1 MSQTKAQLLNP
12 LGEFELTGQL
22 VGVGATF
29 SGNVSI
35 AGTLTKQDVT
45 NVDAVG
51 LITARNGINVTGG
64 NVFIGQ
70 GGSGANNA
78 ELKLQAGAG
87 TGNDIIAFL
96 NQAGTTKGNLTYD
109 TDNNFLLFNVNS
121 GEKLRIDSNGGVK
134 IGSGDATGIHNLA
147 KLLEISGGDGG
158 DLIIGNDVSTN
169 IGAGAHIGAIAFKNI
184 DNSTGSSPHYAG
196 IRCEAVDTVGS
207 MDLRF
212 YTGTANLEA
221 DLPQLLINSGGDVGI
236 GTVVPGSPLEVNG
249 GSGLNVATF
258 NSHHAQGL
266 LINLQRS
273 GTNIGYLGSGKN
285 IADATGGVDDIG
297 LRSQANLIFT
307 SGGGT
312 ERLRIGTSGQLGI
325 AGANYG
331 TAGQVLASGG
341 SGASPSWITVSA
353 APEIQGTASGAITA
367 HKSCVVNTNGSIS
380 QVLQTTVPATTTKQ
394 DTELTNNGTYYP
406 GDVKWLSSDKFIM
419 MGRKMNDS
427 NKGRYFF
434 GSVTSGGAITLTNA
448 AMWTGNYTDAWNTRI
463 ALDSSTDKF
472 VALTQLDGDNAIYM
486 RSGWINGGGTDIT
499 WESANWWNVGNNQ
512 KTSTIATDN
521 NGGYMIAYRRDD
533 NNMHFRHIQLNGS
546 GSPQDI
552 SSEANWTYYNTNNGD
567 YANGENKITMDYVPS
582 VGAYWCVMEDY
593 HRFVYPPNGVWL
605 VAGGFFRAC
614 WVKSNGT
621 GSAPTL
627 TQATTTPFAG
637 AAGNPDAGASNSMG
651 YDPRFVYDPNSQKG
665 ILAYRRSFDG
675 NKGMALVLSFTDT
688 SAQPTYTGTGIEVT
702 QNSCDGLSATVSTGT
717 NMKKVVFYSSE
728 TGNTLVR
735 SFEVSGTTLVG
746 AGNTINIF
754 PGQHY
759 QNLAIDSNNYDDSI
773 ARYITMT
780 QDEANGDY
788 LSASTVDF
796 PIVNTNLTDE
806 NFIGFAADSYADTA
820 TATIKVVGNTTTQS
834 GLTTAQKYYVK
845 WDGTLSTAPDPQGA
859 PSVTA
864 GRALSATSLLIQP
877 A

>member
-51 LITARNGINVTGG
+51 LITARSGINVTGG
-64 NVFIGQ
+64 SVIVGY
-70 GGSGANNA
+70 GGAGANNA
-78 ELKLQAGAG
+78 ELKLRAGAG

-96 NQAGTTKGNLTYD
+96 NQAGTTKGNITYD

-147 KLLEISGGDGG
+147 KVLEIAGGDGG
-158 DLIIGNDVSTN
+158 DLIIGNDASSN
-169 IGAGAHIGAIAFKNI
+169 IGAGAHIGALAFKNI

-196 IRCEAVDTVGS
+196 IRCESVDTSGN

-258 NSHHAQGL
+258 NSHHAQGV

-341 SGASPSWITVSA
+341 SGAAPSWTTISA
-353 APEIQGTASGAITA
+353 APEVEGTASGAITA
-367 HKSCVVNTNGSIS
+367 HKSCVVNANGTIS
-380 QVLQTTVPATTTKQ
+380 QVLQTTTPATTTNQ
-394 DTELTNNGTYYP
+394 DTELTNDGTYFP

-419 MGRKMNDS
+419 MGRKINDS

-434 GSVTSGGAITLTNA
+434 GSVTSGGAITLTNS
-448 AMWTGNYTDAWNTRI
+448 AMWTGNYNEAWNTRI
-463 ALDSSTDKF
+463 AIDSSTNK
-472 VALTQLDGDNAIYM
+472 VMALTQLDGDNAIYM
-486 RSGWINGGGTDIT
+486 RAGEVNSGGTDID
-499 WESANWWNVGNNQ
+499 WESANWWGVGSGQ

-521 NGGYMIAYRRDD
+521 NGGYMIAYRRTD
-533 NNMHFRHIQLNGS
+533 NNMHFRHVQLNAS
-546 GSPQDI
+546 GSPQDV
-552 SSEANWTYYNTNNGD
+552 SSEASWTYYNTNNGD

-593 HRFVYPPNGVWL
+593 NRFYYNPNGIWL
-605 VAGGFFRAC
+605 SGGGYFRAC

-627 TQATTTPFAG
+627 TLANQTVFGG
-637 AAGNPDAGASNSMG
+637 AAGSQSAATANSMG
-651 YDPRFVYDPNSQKG
+651 YDPRFVYDPTSGKG
-665 ILAYRRSFDG
+665 ILAYRPSHTTSNG
-675 NKGMALVLSFTDT
+675 KALVLSFTDT
-688 SAQPTYTGTGIEVT
+688 SAQPTYTGTGVEVT
-702 QNSCDGLSATVSTGT
+702 QNSCDGLSVTVSTGT

-728 TGNTLVR
+728 TGNTLIR

-746 AGNTINIF
+746 VGNTINIF

-759 QNLAIDSNNYDDSI
+759 QYLVIDSNNFNNSI
-773 ARYITMT
+773 GRFITMT
-780 QDEANGDY
+780 QDEGNGDY
-788 LSASTVDF
+788 LSASAVDF
-796 PIVNTNLTDE
+796 PIVDTNLTDE

-820 TATIKVVGNTTTQS
+820 TAKVKVVGNTSTQS